1 MALRIKSRALWDLGK
16 YYQLSYI
23 PNHLDSP
30 FEFLSLGVPQK
41 WVFIWNQESSPH
53 PPTLSPSPAW
63 LSRRNVDT
71 GVQSC
76 QQRLVHTGYGLVPA
90 GTEHSETLIKVGK
103 EDLLSMLG
111 LDGVLQLW
119 F

>member
-1 MALRIKSRALWDLGK
+1 M
-16 YYQLSYI
+16 
-23 PNHLDSP
+23 
-30 FEFLSLGVPQK
+30 
-41 WVFIWNQESSPH
+41 
-53 PPTLSPSPAW
+53 
-63 LSRRNVDT
+63 DT

-90 GTEHSETLIKVGK
+90 GTEHLEALIKVGK
-103 EDLLSMLG
+103 EDSLSMLG